1 MPLNTSSYDQGTG
14 VLSASRQGDALGG
27 YAGDVADGG
36 GGNYGGGGGILN
48 TILAERRR
56 KEQMQMQEQR
66 RQEGLRAQEQ
76 ADALQRQR
84 AAEQQA
90 RRDAASQQYQGQ
102 QREKGARMAHV
113 EANMQRASRYGSN
126 PFDAAV
132 HAQTGFDK
140 MLLGVPGGYS

>member
-27 YAGDVADGG
+27 YEGDVADG
-36 GGNYGGGGGILN
+36 GGNYGGGGGILS

-56 KEQMQMQEQR
+56 KEEMAMREQR

-76 ADALQRQR
+76 ANALQRQQ
-84 AAEQQA
+84 AAERQA
-90 RRDAASQQYQGQ
+90 RQDAASQQNQGQ
-102 QREKGARMAHV
+102 ERERGARMAHV
-113 EANMQRASRYGSN
+113 KANMQRASRYGGN